1 MPKIRSF
8 LAIELPPAI
17 TKGLER
23 VQNDLKQSH
32 ADVKWVEP
40 SRIHLTLK
48 FFGNIDEGTCDEIMD
63 AVGKAASD
71 VKPFTLAVKGLGA
84 FPNTRNPRV
93 IWLGVEDGGG
103 ALRPLQRAIE
113 ERLGEIGY
121 PREEREFK
129 AHLTLGRARS
139 GKGRTEL
146 LQRMEDLYHAVLGEF
161 RVGRLILFKSDLK
174 PTGPIYTEL
183 RAVKLGG
190 G

>member
-48 FFGNIDEGTCDEIMD
+48 FFGNIDEGACDEIMD
-63 AVGKAASD
+63 AVGKAASE
-71 VKPFTLAVKGLGA
+71 VKSFTLAVKGLGA

-93 IWLGVEDGGG
+93 IWLGVEDSGG

-113 ERLGEIGY
+113 ERLEEIGY

-139 GKGRTEL
+139 GRGRTEL
-146 LQRMEDLYHAVLGEF
+146 LHRIEDLYHAVLGEF

-174 PTGPIYTEL
+174 PTGPIYTEV